1 VSGAAT
7 PGPERSK
14 PDRGGPAGGLRAAVA
29 GAVAAGVAVGASQ
42 LAATVSHRLPSL
54 VGSVGDQVINL
65 APRWLVQAGISNFG
79 RNDKRVLVSAITV
92 LAVALGALFAVT
104 GRKRPGIAFAGFV
117 AFATL
122 AGAAAAARPDVSA
135 AAAVAAALVAGAG
148 GVVTLFV
155 LGRLAAG
162 AAAEG
167 DGADAGRRAF
177 LGAAGGLAA
186 AAALA
191 GAAGSLIGRGARAAA
206 ARARIVLPRAARGAP
221 AVPAGATFDD
231 IAGLTPLITS
241 NRAFYRIDTAL
252 SAPDV
257 DPAGWRLRIT
267 GMVAQPVTLTYG
279 ELLAMPLT
287 ERHVTIGCV
296 SNEVGGNLVGTARW
310 LGVELA
316 SLLALAVPAPGAT
329 QVVGRSVDGFTAGFP
344 IALAGDGR
352 SALIAVGMNGEALP
366 LAHGFPARLVVAG
379 LYGYA
384 SATKWLKEIELT
396 TLEGFEGYWVQR
408 GWSKVAP
415 IKTESRIDAPRPDAA
430 LTAGPVTVA
439 GVAWAPTRG
448 VGLVEVRVDGGPWQ
462 PADLAESIGDETW
475 RQWRWQWPATPGRHL
490 LQVRAADRAATFQDS
505 ADEPP
510 FPSGATGYHGVAVS
524 VRAA

>member
-1 VSGAAT
+1 VT
-7 PGPERSK
+7 
-14 PDRGGPAGGLRAAVA
+14 
-29 GAVAAGVAVGASQ
+29 
-42 LAATVSHRLPSL
+42 T
-54 VGSVGDQVINL
+54 
-65 APRWLVQAGISNFG
+65 
-79 RNDKRVLVSAITV
+79 ITV

-104 GRKRPGIAFAGFV
+104 GRKRPGFAVAGFA

-122 AGAAAAARPDVSA
+122 AGVAAAARPDVSA
-135 AAAVAAALVAGAG
+135 AAAVTAALVAGAA
-148 GVVTLFV
+148 GVATLV
-155 LGRLAAG
+155 WLGRLAAG
-162 AAAEG
+162 AAGVAEG
-167 DGADAGRRAF
+167 DGADPGRRAF

-191 GAAGSLIGRGARAAA
+191 GAAGGVIGRGARAAA
-206 ARARIVLPRAARGAP
+206 ARARIVLPRAAQGAP
-221 AVPAGATFDD
+221 AVPPGATFDD
-231 IAGLTPLITS
+231 VAGLTPLITS

-252 SAPDV
+252 SVPDV

-267 GMVAQPVTLTYG
+267 GMVARPVTLTYG

-296 SNEVGGNLVGTARW
+296 SNEVGGDLVGTARW

-316 SLLALAVPAPGAT
+316 SLLALAAPAPGAT
-329 QVVGRSVDGFTAGFP
+329 QIVGRSVDGFTAGFP
-344 IALAGDGR
+344 LQVAGDGR
-352 SALIAVGMNGEALP
+352 SALVAVAMNGEALP

-396 TLEGFEGYWVQR
+396 TLERFDGYWVQR
-408 GWSKVAP
+408 GWAKVAP
-415 IKTESRIDAPRPDAA
+415 IKTESRIDAPRPDAT
-430 LTAGPVTVA
+430 LRAGPVTVA

-462 PADLAESIGDETW
+462 QADLAEPIGDETW

-490 LQVRAADRAATFQDS
+490 LEVRAADRAARFQD
-505 ADEPP
+505 AVDEPP
-510 FPSGATGYHGVAVS
+510 FPSGATGYHGVAVN
-524 VRAA
+524 VHVA